1 MAFLN
6 QHKINYYNQ
15 SRSFI
20 GYRLFFKSSFIV
32 IVSISHSL

>member
-20 GYRLFFKSSFIV
+20 EYRLFFKFSLIF